1 MNWTY
6 FLEHQK
12 QSPFSSADIGI
23 CQSSLVLNINELVDS
38 ESVKLTFL
46 SHSAFLNGEQIFSEW
61 DINEKQLSLSTG
73 ELEPVVHVLEITVNV
88 EHKVYKSRLALV
100 PAPELAQSY
109 IVIGSPRSGT
119 TVVGNMVQQAFRKK
133 AHGEAHIAELFSQLV
148 NQSEEYLEKG
158 LAANN
163 KGTLVWEVPSIFL
176 KAQLVKQLRETYS
189 TYYGNEIIVDKTPGL
204 PMLRALPL
212 VMLAFPNAKV
222 VYCQRRGI
230 ENISSRLRKFPKAKF
245 EAHCKQWAQT
255 VQVWQR
261 LKKQLSN
268 QTLRDDWWIEVEQYE
283 LATSPQ
289 KVTKELGRFLNVNE
303 RAITRMFEYQEKKS
317 PQITGGKPSDVSS
330 LDTVGWTKEQQK
342 YFTEV
347 CGEAMRLQGY
357 SFDEQYYT
365 TSEIN

>member
-12 QSPFSSADIGI
+12 QSPFSSADVGI
-23 CQSSLVLNINELVDS
+23 CQSSLTLNLSEPVDS
-38 ESVKLTFL
+38 ESVKLTVL
-46 SHSAFLNGEQIFSEW
+46 SHSAFLNGEKVFSEW
-61 DINEKQLSLSTG
+61 KINNKQLSLSTEG
-73 ELEPVVHVLEITVNV
+73 LKSVVHVVEITVSI
-88 EHKVYKSRLALV
+88 EPRVYKSRLAFI
-100 PAPELAQSY
+100 PAPEIAQSY

-189 TYYGNEIIVDKTPGL
+189 TYYGNDIIVDKTPGL

-212 VMLAFPNAKV
+212 VMLAFPNTKV

-261 LKKQLSN
+261 LKKQLSK

-283 LATSPQ
+283 LATAPQ
-289 KVTKELGRFLNVNE
+289 AVTKELGRFLNVNE

-330 LDTVGWTKEQQK
+330 LDAVGWTNEQQQ
-342 YFTEV
+342 YFIEV